1 MKKLLILPLV
11 LFGIACSDT
20 SNKTNFS
27 DEALN
32 SSMTSDNNETIAF
45 KDVLEQYKGKPVVI
59 EVWASWC
66 SDCAKGMPKLH
77 ALQEQ
82 FPRMQYL
89 FLSYD
94 RDLNDWKQGIKK
106 YGLNGGHYH
115 VRKSMKEGAFA
126 KDVELDWIPRYMVLD
141 AEGNIALFK
150 AIEADDPKLIATLKN
165 LE

>member
-1 MKKLLILPLV
+1 MKKLLLLPLV
-11 LFGIACSDT
+11 LFSMASCNEPKKG
-20 SNKTNFS
+20 FG
-27 DEALN
+27 EQALN
-32 SSMTSDNNETIAF
+32 SAMTSTDGETIAF
-45 KDVLEQYKGKPVVI
+45 KDILAQYKGKPVVI

-82 FPRMQYL
+82 FPDMQYL

-94 RDLNDWKQGIKK
+94 RDLDDWKQGIKK
-106 YGLNGGHYH
+106 HNLNGGHYH
-115 VRKSMKEGAFA
+115 VSKSMKEGAFA
-126 KDVELDWIPRYMVLD
+126 KDIELDWIPRYMVVD
-141 AEGNIALFK
+141 ADGNIAHFK